1 MKTNF
6 IKRINE
12 IKLLQKKSDQTIL
25 HLVIR
30 RLDQRDQWM
39 LHAIRSDESPNRKA

>member
-12 IKLLQKKSDQTIL
+12 IKLLQQTN
-25 HLVIR
+25 VIKPFCI
-30 RLDQRDQWM
+30 WPF
-39 LHAIRSDESPNRKA
+39 AG